1 MWTATVTD
9 VTFGPATVTLSE
21 DSTVSDTITVPV
33 T

>member
-1 MWTATVTD
+1 
-9 VTFGPATVTLSE
+9 VTFGPATATLSE